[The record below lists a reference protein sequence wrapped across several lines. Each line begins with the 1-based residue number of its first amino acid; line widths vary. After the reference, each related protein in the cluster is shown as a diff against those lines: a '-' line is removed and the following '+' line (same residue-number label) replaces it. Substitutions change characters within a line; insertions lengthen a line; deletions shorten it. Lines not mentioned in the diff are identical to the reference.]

1 METSGS
7 CVWPMRDNPLGSGC
21 VRVPAGR
28 TADARLWSPKLQE
41 MRGGRPVVPLVQVVP
56 ALIWLLPGGVKASRS
71 SPLVSRT
78 AGLERVWSG
87 SHSLIPPA
95 LLFRSSDTRPLYCR
109 INLAVPVLD
118 TFFNHGDTRQDFR
131 LSRESLAVLLNLL
144 HQDRRHGWG
153 AIIETLV
160 FLFWLA
166 SGASYRVV
174 SRVFER
180 STAAMSGSSPQAA
193 LMAVCEHQGRF
204 VDVYVGWPG
213 SVHDS
218 RVLRHSPLYR
228 QAVYLLQGTSS
239 SHGGYLCLQHPLP
252 LITPYKRPMQGVGP
266 QRFNGHHSHSII
278 ARALE

>member
-95 LLFRSSDTRPLYCR
+95 LLFRSSDVRGALCTKLTAVTPTLLAVGILGYRAVGILGYRAVGILGYRVVGILGYRVVGILGYRVVGILGYRVVGILGYRTRPLYCR

-153 AIIETLV
+153 ATIETLV

-174 SRVFER
+174 SRVFGMPR
-180 STAAMSGSSPQAA
+180 STVHRIVHRVTGGHSPQA
-193 LMAVCEHQGRF
+193 
-204 VDVYVGWPG
+204 
-213 SVHDS
+213 
-218 RVLRHSPLYR
+218 
-228 QAVYLLQGTSS
+228 
-239 SHGGYLCLQHPLP
+239 HPLP
-252 LITPYKRPMQGVGP
+252 KDR
-266 QRFNGHHSHSII
+266 
-278 ARALE
+278 